1 MARCKK
7 YSFTLIELLLVISIL
22 LMVAGLVGYNIRR
35 AFFEQR
41 FRAEVSAVV
50 DTLRLAQDLMLLL
63 NSDAHVLFADDPA
76 GGIRY
81 WIEVEKQLSGG
92 WERELKRKRPNLKA
106 IHLVEMDD
114 RISAIKVKKHLD
126 IMFLSGGS
134 VMSKGILRLFS
145 SDEKEGD
152 GVLKSYI
159 CLPGYPKPI
168 DSSSTEIKECTD
180 GKEAENADLLTRDMQ
195 NEIQPKLQ
203 KQASDASTTPV
214 EESQT
219 GSPTGRTKQ
228 P

>member
-1 MARCKK
+1 MAKCKTL
-7 YSFTLIELLLVISIL
+7 SFTLVELLLVISIL
-22 LMVAGLVGYNIRR
+22 LMVAGLVGFNIRR

-81 WIEVEKQLSGG
+81 WIEVEKPLSGKG
-92 WERELKRKRPNLKA
+92 WDRELMRKRPILKA

-114 RISAIKVKKHLD
+114 RVSAIKVKEQLD

-145 SDEKEGD
+145 SDEKERE

-159 CLPGYPKPI
+159 CLPGYPNPI
-168 DSSSTEIKECTD
+168 VSSNTEIKECSD

-203 KQASDASTTPV
+203 KQAQDVSKTPV
-214 EESQT
+214 GSQT
-219 GSPTGRTKQ
+219 ESPPAGTKK